1 MAAPRITVL
10 TAVMAATADQIPMD
24 IPQITTIPL
33 EDITGTAKNEA
44 TERFSITIHPAERE
58 VILYAIQAADIPII
72 MLLEGFPDTAAST
85 SGKII
90 TTSKL
95 VVCSAPRRVFAC

>member
-44 TERFSITIHPAERE
+44 MGR
-58 VILYAIQAADIPII
+58 
-72 MLLEGFPDTAAST
+72 
-85 SGKII
+85 
-90 TTSKL
+90 
-95 VVCSAPRRVFAC
+95 